1 MIRKLSLA
9 VAIATALSPL
19 GAYALGLGEIHTQSS
34 LNQYFKADIDL
45 ISVKSDE
52 VQDVRVEL
60 ASQAAFARAGVE
72 RPFML
77 SGLTFKPTLRSDGKV
92 VITVSSRDPV
102 REPFL
107 NFLIEVNWPKGRLIR
122 EYTVLL
128 DPPVTVK
135 RKPAPVTAPVVQ
147 TAPASTPTPVQ
158 SRRPVTPRRQEAAVS
173 RSDGGAREYGPVKNN
188 DNLWVIAK
196 SMRRSGETT
205 EQLMMALL
213 EHNPKAF
220 IRNNVNG
227 LKVGKILRLPE
238 GADPS
243 ALSSREARSEF
254 LAQTNAWRENRGR
267 GKAATTDQSPAIS
280 APVPADDR
288 LKLVSA
294 KPEADEAVDREGK
307 AEQKEDLQRLEKQI
321 LLVRESNESTRQE
334 SEELRG
340 RIKGLEAQLAD
351 IQRLLT
357 LKSDQLAQL
366 QSTQLLESQAPEV
379 MAEEE
384 VLPVSDEPV
393 IDEADIESAIDEA
406 MQQAADS
413 AVVAEPVQEAK
424 PELAVIEKPAPV
436 VAPPVT
442 PTRVAEETA
451 PKPIVKKKPKERGL
465 LDALTGNTTLM
476 GIVGAVG
483 VLLLSLLWLIMR
495 RRKEAEAEFAESILV
510 TPDGEPA
517 AEAAQV
523 EAGSINELTDETSF
537 LSDFSPSDIDA
548 LQDETGEVDP
558 LSEADVYIAYGRY
571 QQAEELVKQ
580 AIEKAPE
587 RAELKHKLLEI
598 HYSAKDTS
606 AFTAL
611 AGALSAAGIATT
623 NPDVWSRISA
633 MGRELDPENSLFGSA
648 ADTAPAE
655 DSFASGMDD
664 ELDDLGLNL
673 DSELHDSSLDLS
685 TPAPAAPESVDALD
699 DLDNDL
705 DSLDLSELSD
715 LDDMEPSA
723 LDSELSIDIEMAE
736 DAVAQNDAANQTKP
750 DTTDSELLDIDLAS
764 LGLDSGLLED
774 ATQSEGLDDS
784 LQLDS
789 SPDTDSVLA
798 DLDLGDLADDT
809 GSATSSIIGIDDSE
823 SLDDLDLESLER
835 ELESLSEDLDAKES
849 EGSDLLG
856 TDSEDLGETD
866 EDIAPHSLTFDE
878 EMELG
883 AEDEVNTKL
892 DLARA
897 YVDMGDEE
905 GARSILEE
913 VATEGNDEQQEE
925 ATQLLEKMSS

>member
-77 SGLTFKPTLRSDGKV
+77 SGLTFKPMLRSDGKV
-92 VITVSSRDPV
+92 VIVVSSRDPV

-128 DPPVTVK
+128 DPPLTVK
-135 RKPAPVTAPVVQ
+135 RKPAPIVR

-158 SRRPVTPRRQEAAVS
+158 SRRTVTSRQQAAVS

-188 DNLWVIAK
+188 DNLWVIAR
-196 SMRRSGETT
+196 SMRRNGETT

-238 GADPS
+238 GTDPS
-243 ALSSREARSEF
+243 ALPPGEARSEF
-254 LAQTNAWRENRGR
+254 LAQTRAWRDNRGR
-267 GKAATTDQSPAIS
+267 GKTATTDQSPAKS

-294 KPEADEAVDREGK
+294 KPEADKAVDREGK
-307 AEQKEDLQRLEKQI
+307 AEQNEDIQRLEKQI

-366 QSTQLLESQAPEV
+366 QSTQLLESQAPAV
-379 MAEEE
+379 MVEEE

-393 IDEADIESAIDEA
+393 IEEADIESAIEEA
-406 MQQAADS
+406 MQQSADS
-413 AVVAEPVQEAK
+413 AAAAEPIQEAK
-424 PELAVIEKPAPV
+424 PEPVVTEKPAPV

-606 AFTAL
+606 AFAAL

-623 NPDVWSRISA
+623 NPDVWSKISA

-648 ADTAPAE
+648 TDAMPTA

-685 TPAPAAPESVDALD
+685 SPASAASESVDMD

-723 LDSELSIDIEMAE
+723 LDSELSIDLEMA
-736 DAVAQNDAANQTKP
+736 DDAANQTKP
-750 DTTDSELLDIDLAS
+750 GTTDSELLDIDLAS

-774 ATQSEGLDDS
+774 ATPSEGLDDS
-784 LQLDS
+784 LQLDT

-849 EGSDLLG
+849 EGSDLLDS
-856 TDSEDLGETD
+856 DSEDLGEAD

-897 YVDMGDEE
+897 YVEMGDEE

>member
-77 SGLTFKPTLRSDGKV
+77 SGLTFKPMLRSDGKV
-92 VITVSSRDPV
+92 VIVVSSRDPV

-128 DPPVTVK
+128 DPPLTVK
-135 RKPAPVTAPVVQ
+135 RKPAPVIAPIVRA
-147 TAPASTPTPVQ
+147 APTSRPTPVQ
-158 SRRPVTPRRQEAAVS
+158 SRRTVTSRQQAAAS

-188 DNLWVIAK
+188 DNLWVIAR

-238 GADPS
+238 GTDPS
-243 ALSSREARSEF
+243 ALSPGEARSEF
-254 LAQTNAWRENRGR
+254 LAQTRAWRDNRGR
-267 GKAATTDQSPAIS
+267 GKTATTDQSPAKS

-294 KPEADEAVDREGK
+294 KPEADKAVDREGK
-307 AEQKEDLQRLEKQI
+307 AEQNEDIQRLEKQI

-366 QSTQLLESQAPEV
+366 QSTQLLESQAPAV

-393 IDEADIESAIDEA
+393 IEEADIESAIEEA
-406 MQQAADS
+406 MQQSADS
-413 AVVAEPVQEAK
+413 AVAAEPIQEAK
-424 PELAVIEKPAPV
+424 PEPVVTEKPAPV

-606 AFTAL
+606 AFAAL

-623 NPDVWSRISA
+623 NPDVWSKISA
-633 MGRELDPENSLFGSA
+633 MGRELDPENGLFGSA
-648 ADTAPAE
+648 TDAMPTA

-685 TPAPAAPESVDALD
+685 SPASAASESVDMD

-723 LDSELSIDIEMAE
+723 LDSELSIDLEMA
-736 DAVAQNDAANQTKP
+736 DDAANQTKP
-750 DTTDSELLDIDLAS
+750 GTTDSELLDIDLAS

-774 ATQSEGLDDS
+774 ATPSEGLDDS
-784 LQLDS
+784 LQLDT

-849 EGSDLLG
+849 EGSDLLDS
-856 TDSEDLGETD
+856 DSEDLGEAD

-897 YVDMGDEE
+897 YVEMGDEE

>member
-135 RKPAPVTAPVVQ
+135 RKPAPVTAPIAQ

-158 SRRPVTPRRQEAAVS
+158 SRRTVTPRQQEAAAS

-213 EHNPKAF
+213 QHNPKAF

-254 LAQTNAWRENRGR
+254 LAQTSAWRENRGR
-267 GKAATTDQSPAIS
+267 GKAATIDQSPAIS

-307 AEQKEDLQRLEKQI
+307 AERKEDLQRLEKQI

-366 QSTQLLESQAPEV
+366 QSTQLLESQVPEV

-393 IDEADIESAIDEA
+393 IEEADIESAIDEA

-424 PELAVIEKPAPV
+424 PEPAVIEKPAPV

-442 PTRVAEETA
+442 PTQVAEETA
-451 PKPIVKKKPKERGL
+451 PKPIEKKKPKGL
-465 LDALTGNTTLM
+465 LGALTGNTTLM

-606 AFTAL
+606 AFAAL

-623 NPDVWSRISA
+623 NPGVWSRISA

-648 ADTAPAE
+648 ADTAPTA

-685 TPAPAAPESVDALD
+685 TPAPVAPESADTLD

-723 LDSELSIDIEMAE
+723 LDSELSIDLEMAD
-736 DAVAQNDAANQTKP
+736 DAVAQNDAANQTIS

-774 ATQSEGLDDS
+774 ATPSEGLDDS

-856 TDSEDLGETD
+856 TDSEDLGEAD

-913 VATEGNDEQQEE
+913 VATEGNDEQQGE

>member
-52 VQDVRVEL
+52 MQDIRVEL

-77 SGLTFKPTLRSDGKV
+77 SGLAFKPALRRDGKV
-92 VITVSSRDPV
+92 VIAVSSRDPV

-107 NFLIEVNWPKGRLIR
+107 NFLIEVNWPKGRLVR

-147 TAPASTPTPVQ
+147 AAPAPVPAQ
-158 SRRPVTPRRQEAAVS
+158 SRKTVSPRKPAAAGRGV
-173 RSDGGAREYGPVKNN
+173 DGARDYGPIRSN
-188 DNLWVIAK
+188 DNLWIIAK
-196 SMRRSGETT
+196 GMRREGETT
-205 EQLMMALL
+205 EQVMMALL
-213 EHNPKAF
+213 EHNPRAF

-243 ALSSREARSEF
+243 ALAPREARSEF
-254 LAQTNAWRENRGR
+254 LAQTSAWKENRGR
-267 GKAATTDQSPAIS
+267 GKAAPADQSGAKPAP
-280 APVPADDR
+280 APQDDR

-294 KPEADEAVDREGK
+294 KPEADKAVDREGK
-307 AEQKEDLQRLEKQI
+307 AEQKEDLERLEKQI

-379 MAEEE
+379 IAEEK
-384 VLPVSDEPV
+384 VLPVPDEPV
-393 IDEADIESAIDEA
+393 IEEADIESAIEEA
-406 MQQAADS
+406 MQQS

-424 PELAVIEKPAPV
+424 PEPVVSEKPAPV

-442 PTRVAEETA
+442 PTRVAEEAA

-517 AEAAQV
+517 AEASQV

-571 QQAEELVKQ
+571 QQAEDLVKQ

-606 AFTAL
+606 AFAAL

-648 ADTAPAE
+648 TDAMPTD

-685 TPAPAAPESVDALD
+685 APAPESVDAAD

-723 LDSELSIDIEMAE
+723 LDSELSIDSEMAD
-736 DAVAQNDAANQTKP
+736 DAVAQIDAANPTKS
-750 DTTDSELLDIDLAS
+750 DTTDSGLLDIDLAS

-774 ATQSEGLDDS
+774 ATPSEGLDDS
-784 LQLDS
+784 LQLDT
-789 SPDTDSVLA
+789 SPDTESVLA

-849 EGSDLLG
+849 EGSDLLDN
-856 TDSEDLGETD
+856 DSENLGEAD

-913 VATEGNDEQQEE
+913 VASEGNDEQQEE
-925 ATQLLEKMSS
+925 ATQLLEKMLS